1 MIKFIFFGM
10 IWVTMIAYF
19 YIVNI
24 TKVPHDILVGLM
36 KGIYHIYYKASYHN
50 KNANIK
56 TGIKYVLDSLKIK
69 INTFGYINNNKPTLY
84 ISNHHSY
91 LDSLILKYI
100 KLDIKTIAKSDS
112 ANEFSIA
119 KNFANTILDNWGVIM
134 YKRGDKKS
142 GQVVRG
148 LIKDHIL
155 KGDSILVYPEG
166 TSHAFNG
173 LQHFYPGSFE
183 VAFENNFTIQPITIR
198 YETDINW
205 GVKTEFSKKHHY
217 EMIENAIQ
225 CLTYDTNNVN
235 VTFHAPIDSSKFEDA
250 THLLNYVKY
259 TITDEWLHQHHYIN
273 KPKIYNS
280 PNINN
285 ISNNVYTST
294 LS

>member
-19 YIVNI
+19 YLVNI
-24 TKVPHDILVGLM
+24 TKVPHDILVGMM
-36 KGIYHIYYKASYHN
+36 KGLYYIYYKASYHK
-50 KNANIK
+50 KNSNIK
-56 TGIKYVLDSLKIK
+56 IGISNVLNSLKVK
-69 INTFGYINNNKPTLY
+69 INTYGYLDNNKPTLY

-91 LDSLILKYI
+91 LDSLILKHI

-142 GQVVRG
+142 GQIVRG

-183 VAFENNFTIQPITIR
+183 VAFQNNFRIQPITIR
-198 YETDINW
+198 YETDICW
-205 GVKTEFSKKHHY
+205 GVETEFSKKYHY

-225 CLTYDTNNVN
+225 CLKYDINNVN
-235 VTFHAPIDSSKFEDA
+235 VTFHAPIESGKFEDA

-259 TITDEWLHQHHYIN
+259 IITDEWIHQHHYIN
-273 KPKIYNS
+273 TSKIYNS
-280 PNINN
+280 TNMFNN
-285 ISNNVYTST
+285 ISNIYTST